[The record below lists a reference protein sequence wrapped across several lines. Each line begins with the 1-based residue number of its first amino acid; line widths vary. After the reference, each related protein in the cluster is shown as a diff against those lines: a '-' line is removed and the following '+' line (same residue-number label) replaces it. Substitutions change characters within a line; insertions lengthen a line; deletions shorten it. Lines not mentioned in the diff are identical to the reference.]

1 MRTVKM
7 SQLLKTRNNN
17 KNSTTNAIAITTINI

>member
-7 SQLLKTRNNN
+7 SQFLKTRNSN
-17 KNSTTNAIAITTINI
+17 KNSTTNATAITINI